1 MSDQEWPSAPG
12 GGGSQPPG
20 DSGQGSQPPG
30 GSPPPGG
37 GGSQPPS
44 SPPPSGPPPAG
55 GGGAAAAGGQNDPRT
70 GLPYADFGKR
80 AMAVLIDFGVFLAI
94 YIVIFILAL
103 ILGAISDV
111 LGFLFTMLAWL
122 AVLAFSLAYFIG
134 GEGGPLAQTFGKHMM
149 GIRVVGP
156 TTEPLGYGKAA
167 IRYVGRILDTIVC
180 GLPIGYLW
188 PLWDAENRCWHD
200 MVADTR
206 VVVAPTS
213 EKSFNYWMNNVRG

>member
-12 GGGSQPPG
+12 GGIST
-20 DSGQGSQPPG
+20 
-30 GSPPPGG
+30 GG
-37 GGSQPPS
+37 GQ
-44 SPPPSGPPPAG
+44 A
-55 GGGAAAAGGQNDPRT
+55 DPRT

-80 AMAVLIDFGVFLAI
+80 AMAVLIDFAVLIAI
-94 YIVIFILAL
+94 GIVVFILVL
-103 ILGAISDV
+103 VLGAISDV
-111 LGFLFTMLAWL
+111 LGVLFSVIAYIALF
-122 AVLAFSLAYFIG
+122 VFSLAYFIG

-156 TTEPLGYGKAA
+156 STAPLGYGKAA

-180 GLPIGYLW
+180 GIPIGYLW

-206 VVVAPTS
+206 VVMAPTS
-213 EKSFNYWMNNVRG
+213 EKSFNYWMSNVRG